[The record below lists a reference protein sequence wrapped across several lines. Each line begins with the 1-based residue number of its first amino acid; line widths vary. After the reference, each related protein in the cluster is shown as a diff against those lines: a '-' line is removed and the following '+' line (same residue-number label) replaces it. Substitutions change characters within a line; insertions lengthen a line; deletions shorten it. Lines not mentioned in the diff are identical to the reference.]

1 LQRYKFDCQDS
12 HFSQAFPDLC
22 YMRVIIT
29 AATNGEWMPSF
40 QKINPAYAGTNKRFS
55 VGFHESG
62 IGLLASSVSLMKMFV
77 QETPS
82 LIIQVG
88 IAGCFDKKVPLGK
101 VFAVKD
107 DFAGDIGVMENK
119 VWKDLFDLKLD
130 KPNDAPYE
138 KKSLPNPWLSQYNL
152 LKLPTKKGVTVNT
165 ISTDKNKIDLYSGR
179 YKASLESMEGAALHY
194 IGRDLNIPFIQI
206 RAVSNYVGE
215 RNKAKWNMQEA
226 IYNLNETLLQYLDAL
241 NKIA

>member
-82 LIIQVG
+82 LIVQVG
-88 IAGCFDKKVPLGK
+88 IAGCFDKKIPLGK

-179 YKASLESMEGAALHY
+179 YKATLESMEGAALHY
-194 IGRDLNIPFIQI
+194 MGRDLNIPFIQI

>member
-1 LQRYKFDCQDS
+1 
-12 HFSQAFPDLC
+12 
-22 YMRVIIT
+22 MRVIIT
-29 AATNGEWMPSF
+29 AATNGEWMPTF
-40 QKINPAYAGTNKRFS
+40 QKINPSYASHSKRFS

-88 IAGCFDKKVPLGK
+88 IAGSFDKKIPLGK
-101 VFAVKD
+101 VFVVKD
-107 DFAGDIGVMENK
+107 DFAGDIGVVENK
-119 VWKDLFDLKLD
+119 QWKDLFDLKLD

-138 KKSLPNPWLSQYNL
+138 KKSLPNPWINQYNL

-165 ISTDKNKIDLYSGR
+165 ITTEKNKIELFSTR

-194 IGRDLNIPFIQI
+194 IGRDLNIPFIQL
-206 RAVSNYVGE
+206 RAVSNYIGE

-226 IYNLNETLLQYLDAL
+226 IYNLNESLLQYLDAL
-241 NKIA
+241 HKIA

>member
-1 LQRYKFDCQDS
+1 MQRYKFDCQDS

-165 ISTDKNKIDLYSGR
+165 ISTEKNKIDLYSGR
-179 YKASLESMEGAALHY
+179 YKATLESMEGAALHY
-194 IGRDLNIPFIQI
+194 MGRDLNIPFIQI

-215 RNKAKWNMQEA
+215 RNKAKWEMQEA

>member
-119 VWKDLFDLKLD
+119 VWKDLYDLKLD

-179 YKASLESMEGAALHY
+179 YKATLESMEGAALHY
-194 IGRDLNIPFIQI
+194 MGRDLNIPFIQI
-206 RAVSNYVGE
+206 RAISNYVGE

>member
-1 LQRYKFDCQDS
+1 MVFT
-12 HFSQAFPDLC
+12 DLWA
-22 YMRVIIT
+22 MRVIIT
-29 AATNGEWMPSF
+29 AATNGEWMPTF
-40 QKINPAYAGTNKRFS
+40 QKINPSYASNSKRFS

-88 IAGCFDKKVPLGK
+88 IAGCFDKKIPLGK
-101 VFAVKD
+101 VFVVKD
-107 DFAGDIGVMENK
+107 DFAGDIGVVENK
-119 VWKDLFDLKLD
+119 QWKDLFDLKLD

-138 KKSLPNPWLSQYNL
+138 KKSLPNPWINQYNL

-165 ISTDKNKIDLYSGR
+165 ITTEKNKIELFSKR

-194 IGRDLNIPFIQI
+194 IGRDLNIPFIQL
-206 RAVSNYVGE
+206 RAVSNYIGE

-226 IYNLNETLLQYLDAL
+226 IYNLNESLLQYLDAL
-241 NKIA
+241 HKIA

>member
-1 LQRYKFDCQDS
+1 MQRYKFDCQDS

-88 IAGCFDKKVPLGK
+88 IAGCFDKKIPLGK

-179 YKASLESMEGAALHY
+179 YKATLESMEGAALHY
-194 IGRDLNIPFIQI
+194 MGRDLNIPFIQI

>member
-1 LQRYKFDCQDS
+1 MQRYKFDCQDS

-88 IAGCFDKKVPLGK
+88 IAGCFDKKIPLGK

-179 YKASLESMEGAALHY
+179 YKATLESMEGAALHY
-194 IGRDLNIPFIQI
+194 MGRDLNIPFIQI

-215 RNKAKWNMQEA
+215 RNKAKWEMQEA

>member
-1 LQRYKFDCQDS
+1 
-12 HFSQAFPDLC
+12 
-22 YMRVIIT
+22 MRVIIT

-119 VWKDLFDLKLD
+119 NWKDLFDLKLD
-130 KPNDAPYE
+130 KANDAPYE

-179 YKASLESMEGAALHY
+179 YKATLESMEGAALHY
-194 IGRDLNIPFIQI
+194 MGRDLNIPFIQI

>member
-1 LQRYKFDCQDS
+1 MQRYKFDCQDS

-88 IAGCFDKKVPLGK
+88 IAGCFDKKIPLGK

-130 KPNDAPYE
+130 KANDAPYE

-179 YKASLESMEGAALHY
+179 YKATLESMEGAALHY
-194 IGRDLNIPFIQI
+194 MGRDLNIPFIQI

>member
-88 IAGCFDKKVPLGK
+88 IAGCFDKKIPLGK

-179 YKASLESMEGAALHY
+179 YKATLESMEGAALHY
-194 IGRDLNIPFIQI
+194 MGRDLNIPFIQI

>member
-1 LQRYKFDCQDS
+1 
-12 HFSQAFPDLC
+12 
-22 YMRVIIT
+22 MRVIIT

-119 VWKDLFDLKLD
+119 NWKDLFDLKLD

-179 YKASLESMEGAALHY
+179 YKATLESMEGAALHY
-194 IGRDLNIPFIQI
+194 MGRDLNIPFIQI

>member
-1 LQRYKFDCQDS
+1 MQRYKFDCQDS

-22 YMRVIIT
+22 FMRVIIT

-88 IAGCFDKKVPLGK
+88 IAGCFDKKLPLGK

-130 KPNDAPYE
+130 KANDAPYE

-179 YKASLESMEGAALHY
+179 YKATLESMEGAALHY
-194 IGRDLNIPFIQI
+194 MGRDLNTPFIQI

>member
-1 LQRYKFDCQDS
+1 MQRYKFDCQDS

-77 QETPS
+77 QETPT

-88 IAGCFDKKVPLGK
+88 IAGCFDKKIPLGK

-119 VWKDLFDLKLD
+119 VWKDLFDMKFD

-152 LKLPTKKGVTVNT
+152 LKLPAKKGVTVNT
-165 ISTDKNKIDLYSGR
+165 ISTEKNKIDLYSGR

-194 IGRDLNIPFIQI
+194 MGRDLNIPFIQI

>member
-1 LQRYKFDCQDS
+1 MQRYKFDCQDS

-88 IAGCFDKKVPLGK
+88 IAGCFDKKIPLGK

-179 YKASLESMEGAALHY
+179 YKATLESMEGAALHY
-194 IGRDLNIPFIQI
+194 MGRDLHIPFIQI

-215 RNKAKWNMQEA
+215 RNKAKWDIQEA

>member
-107 DFAGDIGVMENK
+107 DFAGDIGVVENK

-179 YKASLESMEGAALHY
+179 YKATLESMEGAALHY
-194 IGRDLNIPFIQI
+194 MGRDLNIPFIQI

>member
-1 LQRYKFDCQDS
+1 MQRYKFDCQDS

-22 YMRVIIT
+22 SMRVIIT

-107 DFAGDIGVMENK
+107 DFAGDIGVMEKK
-119 VWKDLFDLKLD
+119 VWKDLFDLKFD

-152 LKLPTKKGVTVNT
+152 LKLPTKKSVTVNT

-179 YKASLESMEGAALHY
+179 YKATLESMEGAALHY
-194 IGRDLNIPFIQI
+194 MGRDLHIPFIQI
-206 RAVSNYVGE
+206 RSVSNYVGE
-215 RNKAKWNMQEA
+215 RNKAKWKMKEA

>member
-1 LQRYKFDCQDS
+1 MQRYKFDCQDG

-22 YMRVIIT
+22 CMRVIIT

-40 QKINPAYAGTNKRFS
+40 QKINPAFAGTNKRFS

-77 QETPS
+77 QETPT

-88 IAGCFDKKVPLGK
+88 IAGCFDKKIPLGK
-101 VFAVKD
+101 VFAIKD

-130 KPNDAPYE
+130 KPNYAPYE

-165 ISTDKNKIDLYSGR
+165 ISTDKNKMDLYSGR
-179 YKASLESMEGAALHY
+179 YKATLESMEGAALHY
-194 IGRDLNIPFIQI
+194 IGRDLHIPFIQI

-215 RNKAKWNMQEA
+215 RNKAKWKMHEA
-226 IYNLNETLLQYLDAL
+226 IYNLNVTLLQYLDAL
-241 NKIA
+241 NQIA

>member
-179 YKASLESMEGAALHY
+179 YKATLESMEGAALHY

>member
-1 LQRYKFDCQDS
+1 
-12 HFSQAFPDLC
+12 
-22 YMRVIIT
+22 MRVIIT

-119 VWKDLFDLKLD
+119 VWKDLFDMKFD

-165 ISTDKNKIDLYSGR
+165 ISTDKNKIDLYRGR
-179 YKASLESMEGAALHY
+179 YKATLESMEGAALHY
-194 IGRDLNIPFIQI
+194 MGRDLNIPFIQI

-215 RNKAKWNMQEA
+215 RNKAKWNIQEA

>member
-1 LQRYKFDCQDS
+1 MQRYKFDCQDS

-107 DFAGDIGVMENK
+107 DFAGDIGVIENK

-130 KPNDAPYE
+130 KANDAPYE

-152 LKLPTKKGVTVNT
+152 LKLPAKKGVTVNT

-179 YKASLESMEGAALHY
+179 YKATLESMEGAALHY
-194 IGRDLNIPFIQI
+194 MGRDLNIPFIQI

>member
-62 IGLLASSVSLMKMFV
+62 VGLLASSVSLMKMFV

-179 YKASLESMEGAALHY
+179 YKATLESMEGAALHY

>member
-1 LQRYKFDCQDS
+1 MQRYKFDCQDS

-130 KPNDAPYE
+130 KANDAPYE

-179 YKASLESMEGAALHY
+179 YKATLESMEGAALHY
-194 IGRDLNIPFIQI
+194 MGRDLNIPFIQI

-215 RNKAKWNMQEA
+215 RNKAKWEMQEA

>member
-77 QETPS
+77 QETPT

-88 IAGCFDKKVPLGK
+88 IAGCFDKKIPLGK
-101 VFAVKD
+101 VFVVKD

-179 YKASLESMEGAALHY
+179 YKATLESMEGAALHY
-194 IGRDLNIPFIQI
+194 MGRDLNIPFIQI